1 MARKKKEITVE
12 STITVEEKVEIKQ
25 FEIDWDKIAQ
35 DVREAKELYVKQ
47 LPTES
52 TESKPKSRKKK
63 ST

>member
-1 MARKKKEITVE
+1 MARKKKEIAVE

-25 FEIDWDKIAQ
+25 FEIDWNKIAQ
-35 DVREAKELYVKQ
+35 DVREAKEFYEKQ

>member
-1 MARKKKEITVE
+1 MARKKKEIAVE

-25 FEIDWDKIAQ
+25 FEIDWNKIAQ
-35 DVREAKELYVKQ
+35 DVREAKELYEKQ
-47 LPTES
+47 LPTEP